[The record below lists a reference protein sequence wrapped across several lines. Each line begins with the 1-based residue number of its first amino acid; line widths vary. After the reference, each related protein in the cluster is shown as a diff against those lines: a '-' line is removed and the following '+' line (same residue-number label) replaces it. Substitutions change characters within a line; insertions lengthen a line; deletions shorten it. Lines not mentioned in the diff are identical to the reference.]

1 MYEITCEIT
10 AYKMKNKTFDLI
22 LGPSLFAVF
31 CILPIPFSLEIRGTF
46 GTLTWMTWW
55 WVRRPVHL
63 GVTGFIPILV
73 CAVFGFA
80 PVAKLLPSY
89 ASPIILLIMGAD
101 MLTVSWAQWGL
112 DRRIA
117 IKALCLIGSDVK
129 QQVVIWFV
137 VSVVLSIFLPNVVV
151 GAILCPVAVAM
162 LKHVGLGDDI
172 GKSRVSI
179 SILLAIAWGA
189 SLGGFG
195 SPMGGAMN
203 LLTIGFIERLTGN
216 EYVYSS
222 WVINMFP
229 FLLVCTIVTCLY
241 LISFKYEQKSL
252 PGTKAYFSEQF
263 SQMPPMS
270 QAERV
275 CLWLFLIANALA
287 FFRPLYANFLPTLLP
302 AYAFLL
308 CGFLTFVLPAGT
320 EGKRISTWEYAAPKM
335 MWGLYYLFAGGLAL
349 GELLSLT
356 GAGPAIAGMISSF
369 NVKGILGLI
378 TIFTFFASFLG
389 NITSNTAAVA
399 ITLPIVM
406 QITQG
411 LNLNPIPFLY
421 ITSIACN
428 QAYILPTS
436 VRAIPV
442 GYGLDPADMVK
453 PGWVVVILNCAVT
466 ISLGYLLI
474 LFWPRFS
481 S

>member
-1 MYEITCEIT
+1 
-10 AYKMKNKTFDLI
+10 MKNKTFDL
-22 LGPSLFAVF
+22 LFGPFLFTLF
-31 CILPIPFSLEIRGTF
+31 CVLPLPFSLAVRGTF
-46 GTLTWMTWW
+46 GTLCWMTWW

-80 PVAKLLPSY
+80 PVSKMLPSY

-117 IKALCLIGSDVK
+117 LKALCIIGSDVR
-129 QQVVIWFV
+129 QQVVVWFV
-137 VSVVLSIFLPNVVV
+137 VAVVLSIFLPNVVV

-162 LKHVGLGDDI
+162 LRHVGLGEEI
-172 GKSRVSI
+172 GKNRISI
-179 SILLAIAWGA
+179 SILLAIGWGA

-203 LLTIGFIERLTGN
+203 LLTIGFIERITGN
-216 EYVYSS
+216 EYIYSS

-229 FLLVCTIVTCLY
+229 ILVLCTAATCLY
-241 LISFKYEQKSL
+241 LVSFKYEQKKL
-252 PGTKAYFSEQF
+252 PGSREFFTEEFKK
-263 SQMPPMS
+263 MPAMS
-270 QAERV
+270 QAEKI

-287 FFRPLYANFLPTLLP
+287 FFRPLYANLLPALVP

-308 CGFLTFVLPAGT
+308 CGFLTFVLPAGVD
-320 EGKRISTWEYAAPKM
+320 GRRISTWEYSAPKL
-335 MWGLYYLFAGGLAL
+335 MWGLFYLFAGGLAL
-349 GELLSLT
+349 GDLLSAT
-356 GAGPAIAGMISSF
+356 GAGSAIASLISSF
-369 NVKGILGLI
+369 NVKGALGLV
-378 TIFTFFASFLG
+378 TIFTLFASLLG

-399 ITLPIVM
+399 ITLPIVV

-411 LNLNPIPFLY
+411 FNLNPIPFLY
-421 ITSIACN
+421 ITSVACN

-442 GYGLDPADMVK
+442 GYGLDPADMVM
-453 PGWVVVILNCAVT
+453 PGWVVVILNCTVT
-466 ISLGYLLI
+466 IILGYLFMLY
-474 LFWPRFS
+474 WPRFS
-481 S
+481 LA